1 MELSAYPSKTQI
13 HTNECVTMNS
23 TNSPKLNQQVELTRV
38 RVIFSRT
45 GPLIYTGALDLQ
57 KIWERVL
64 RRAKFNV
71 AYTQGFNPGPRIN
84 LASAIPL
91 GISGERELADF
102 WFIDPPNLASFCEQV
117 NQASPVGLRAITTE
131 VVPLSTPALQTRVDS
146 AEYRTSHLPAEQFMP
161 VKQAVERVLATDSLP
176 RERRGKPYDLRP
188 LILELKAIP
197 EGDGGRLE
205 MTLAAREGATGRA
218 DEVLSA
224 LDINPGGVAIT
235 RTKLLLKPYAPV
247 VK

>member
-1 MELSAYPSKTQI
+1 METTNASPSIPQP
-13 HTNECVTMNS
+13 V
-23 TNSPKLNQQVELTRV
+23 LTRV
-38 RVIFSRT
+38 RVIFSKT

-64 RRAKFNV
+64 RRAKLNV

-91 GISGERELADF
+91 GISGEHELADF
-102 WFIDPPNLASFCEQV
+102 WFNDPPDLTVFCDQV
-117 NQASPVGLRAITTE
+117 NRAAPAGLQAISAE
-131 VVPLSTPALQTRVDS
+131 VVSLSTPALQTRMDT
-146 AEYRTSHLPAEQFMP
+146 AEYRSSLLSAEQYIH
-161 VKQAVERVLATDSLP
+161 VREALQCLLAADNLP

-188 LILELKAIP
+188 LILDLKIVP

-205 MTLAAREGATGRA
+205 MSLASREGATGRA

-224 LDINPGGVAIT
+224 LELDPSEVSIA
-235 RTKLLLKPYAPV
+235 RTKLLLKPDSRV

>member
-1 MELSAYPSKTQI
+1 METIQTPQPNLQT
-13 HTNECVTMNS
+13 
-23 TNSPKLNQQVELTRV
+23 ELTRV
-38 RVIFSRT
+38 RVTFSKT
-45 GPLIYTGALDLQ
+45 GPLVYTGALDLQ

-64 RRAKFNV
+64 RRARLKV
-71 AYTQGFNPGPRIN
+71 AYTQGFHPGPRIN

-102 WFIDPPNLASFCEQV
+102 WFNDPPDLPTFCDQV
-117 NQASPVGLRAITTE
+117 NRAAPAGLRAISVE
-131 VVPLSTPALQTRVDS
+131 VMPLSTPALQTRVDS
-146 AEYRTSHLPAEQFMP
+146 AVYRSALLPVELFREVREAVVRLLAAEN
-161 VKQAVERVLATDSLP
+161 LP

-188 LILELKAIP
+188 LILDLKSVP
-197 EGDGGRLE
+197 EGDGGWLE

-224 LDINPGGVAIT
+224 LGLDPSEVTIT
-235 RTKLLLKPYAPV
+235 RTKLLLKPDAPV

>member
-1 MELSAYPSKTQI
+1 MDT
-13 HTNECVTMNS
+13 TNN
-23 TNSPKLNQQVELTRV
+23 PQPNQSIELTRV
-38 RVIFSRT
+38 RVTFSRT

-57 KIWERVL
+57 RIWERVL
-64 RRAKFNV
+64 RRAKFKV

-91 GISGERELADF
+91 GISGEHELADF
-102 WFIDPPNLASFCEQV
+102 WFNDPPDLASFCDQV
-117 NQASPVGLRAITTE
+117 NQAAPVGLRAITAE

-146 AEYRTSHLPAEQFMP
+146 AEYRTSLFSADCFAQ
-161 VKQAVERVLATDSLP
+161 VKNAVERVLATDSLP

-188 LILELKAIP
+188 LILDLKAIP
-197 EGDGGRLE
+197 EGDSGRLE
-205 MTLAAREGATGRA
+205 MTLASREGATGRA

-224 LDINPGGVAIT
+224 LDIDPSGVAIA
-235 RTKLLLKPYAPV
+235 RTNLLLKPDSPV